1 MEPIHATPH
10 YNVLQPPDGSFVI
23 VGRTKKARQVLRD
36 ILAELEF
43 DTDADPIREDG
54 SYPIRR
60 DNPFGLVDLVERC
73 DARMTLADI
82 KRVQAAG
89 QPPAPVPH
97 AATGTQTPSRKGR
110 PCLPTRRA

>member
-10 YNVLQPPDGSFVI
+10 YNVLQPADGSFVI

-43 DTDADPIREDG
+43 DTVAEPVRDDG

-60 DNPFGLVDLVERC
+60 DDPFGLVDVIQRC
-73 DARMTLADI
+73 DARMTLAEM
-82 KRVQAAG
+82 KRL
-89 QPPAPVPH
+89 H
-97 AATGTQTPSRKGR
+97 AADQPRD
-110 PCLPTRRA
+110 